1 MGFRASPLAVEVNG
15 SIYRPGTLDFEDS
28 GSVTFLDTLIGNLLQ
43 LQAFT
48 GTLVPGSVQPGMPGL
63 LVSTGGS
70 GALDTEGAISSYY
83 SVENYKA
90 HYDNGFRLQ
99 FRGVW
104 NVDAF
109 VSSVGLMVDDG
120 FTPIFFQ
127 LIKGYTPTLTVTQD
141 AYTDWQ
147 IVDLA
152 PPVGMTDNDPML
164 IALAA
169 GNDSIFFGWS
179 MLGATV
185 EYRWV
190 DQNADPTGTA
200 GAIVLPGTVDG
211 QIPIWVDQQEVYTP
225 GGVSVEGV
233 DVLSTGESAALVLT
247 TDGADGA
254 SWEAPGGANVGGVQV
269 WRGTVQSIPDATDTA
284 INFGNKNYDTDSYAP
299 GIGGGNFSTTI
310 TIPTGKG
317 GVYLVTFGVAWANS
331 PGTFLSC
338 YPELAAGGTFPKFT
352 WWALGLTTGQTSVMG
367 AVVAKLNDG
376 DTVKLFCRQESGGA
390 LDMSPVGGGVV
401 VPNLTLARIGD

>member
-28 GSVTFLDTLIGNLLQ
+28 GSVTFLETLIGNLLQ

-48 GTLVPGSVQPGMPGL
+48 GTLVPGSVQPGTPGL

-70 GALDTEGAISSYY
+70 GALDTEGVISAYY

-109 VSSVGLMVDDG
+109 VSTVGLFVDDG
-120 FTPIFFQ
+120 INAIFYQ
-127 LIKGYTPTLTVTQD
+127 AIRGYTPTLTVAQD
-141 AYTDWQ
+141 AYTDWG
-147 IVDLA
+147 IVDIP
-152 PPVGMTDNDPML
+152 PPVGMTDTDPL
-164 IALAA
+164 LLALGA

-190 DQNADPTGTA
+190 DANADPTATA

-211 QIPIWVDQQEVYTP
+211 QIPIWADQKEVYEA
-225 GGVSVEGV
+225 GSVAVEGV
-233 DVLSTGESAALVLT
+233 DVLSTGEGTGLVLT
-247 TDGADGA
+247 SDGADGA
-254 SWEAPGGANVGGVQV
+254 SWDAPGGANVGGCSVT
-269 WRGTVQSIPDATDTA
+269 RYNTQSINNTTWTA
-284 INFGNKNYDTDSYAP
+284 LGFEQEVWDTDGYKAA
-299 GIGGGNFSTTI
+299 GYTTDI
-310 TIPTGKG
+310 VIPTGKG
-317 GVYLVTFGVAWANS
+317 GKYVVCWSVPFASNATGVRRATIQYGGSRQGTDETFEVPAHAS
-331 PGTFLSC
+331 H
-338 YPELAAGGTFPKFT
+338 
-352 WWALGLTTGQTSVMG
+352 
-367 AVVAKLNDG
+367 
-376 DTVKLFCRQESGGA
+376 DTVVNGMAIVDLSDGTTLNVMVYQSSGGA
-390 LDMSPVGGGVV
+390 LSTSPGGSYVT
-401 VPNLTLARIGD
+401 PWLQLMRIGD